1 MKKFLGYLEPWY
13 LLIASLG
20 LVEGGINIILMPQH
34 IAQTLPDGKALIG
47 LMMGVW
53 CLGALMG
60 PVLWRMVDRFGMP
73 RWSLAIVLAAA
84 AAIQWL
90 LLQTTHMALWVVL
103 MWLLGVTFFGGLTL
117 FNMLIVRR
125 FPEKEWHWRT
135 SLMMF
140 FFVGGEVVG
149 FAAAAYFASPASG
162 ILMGSGMLLLT
173 GLLTLL
179 MAPAVPGNDNRAK
192 APVKL
197 DRQVLRLL
205 MGSSFGVFLLAWG
218 WMNFSAQLL
227 FLPFP
232 VLFREVFGLLPA
244 DSAKAL
250 SLGAGSSLIWYLV
263 IGKLSERLG
272 AIQLLLYASAC
283 RVFIFGLLAWLA
295 FDHPEA
301 STVTALII
309 LYRQTWPFMLTSA
322 QVAANQLAPDEVK
335 GMAIGIFNA
344 TTGLMNAISGVVLSG
359 LTVLVGMRWM
369 PAIATIGLI
378 IGVVLLAIMI
388 FMLHKDKQ
396 GASSPTP

>member
-20 LVEGGINIILMPQH
+20 LVEGGINIIMMPQH
-34 IAQTLPDGKALIG
+34 IAQTLPDGKAVIG

-60 PVLWRMVDRFGMP
+60 PVLGRMVDRFGMP

-149 FAAAAYFASPASG
+149 FAVAAYFPTPAAG
-162 ILMGSGMLLLT
+162 ILAGSGMLLLT
-173 GLLTLL
+173 GILTLVL
-179 MAPAVPGNDNRAK
+179 APAVSCGTMNHK

-197 DRQVLRLL
+197 DRKVLRLL
-205 MGSSFGVFLLAWG
+205 TGSSFGLFLLAWG

-232 VLFREVFGLLPA
+232 VLFREVFNLLPA
-244 DSAKAL
+244 ASAKAL

-272 AIQLLLYASAC
+272 AIQLLLYSSAC
-283 RVFIFGLLAWLA
+283 RVFIFATLAWLA
-295 FDHPEA
+295 FDSPSA
-301 STVTALII
+301 STVTVLIV

-344 TTGLMNAISGVVLSG
+344 TTGVMNAVSGVALSG
-359 LTVLVGMRWM
+359 LTLLVGMRWM
-369 PAIATIGLI
+369 PAIATVGLI
-378 IGVVLLAIMI
+378 IGVVLLAV
-388 FMLHKDKQ
+388 MLLMQTREKKSA
-396 GASSPTP
+396 ASAG